1 MTNFEMVERLRMKA
15 NVSYEEAKAAL
26 EACNWDLLDAMVL
39 LERQGKVRGQE
50 QASYSTREEPAAQ
63 EAKGKDFKGL
73 LVKLGKK
80 LLSLIEYL
88 CRNGFEISFKG
99 KAVLTLPVLVLVLC
113 LICLFPLT
121 LIALIVGLFFGLRYA
136 FRGPELD
143 KGPLNSAMDKAA
155 DMAESIKQDVQSRK
169 NDPQD

>member
-39 LERQGKVRGQE
+39 LERQGKVRDQE
-50 QASYSTREEPAAQ
+50 EANYTTREEPAAQ
-63 EAKGKDFKGL
+63 APKGKDFKGVL
-73 LVKLGKK
+73 GKLGKK
-80 LLSLIEYL
+80 LVSLIDYL
-88 CRNGFEISFKG
+88 CRNSFEISRKG
-99 KAVLTLPVLVLVLC
+99 EVVIALPVLVVVLC
-113 LICLFPLT
+113 LIFLFPFT
-121 LIALIVGLFFGLRYA
+121 LIALIAGLFFGLRYA

-155 DMAESIKQDVQSRK
+155 DMAESIKQDVQNRK
-169 NDPQD
+169 DGAQD